1 MLLDKAIANFNN
13 FLMVG
18 RSKATYDYY
27 QFYLERIKKH
37 FKKVNIDVIS
47 RWITQKIISIMGIED
62 EILINMIM
70 NIFEPRS
77 CTKGLCKTSHC

>member
-18 RSKATYDYY
+18 RSQATYDYY

-37 FKKVNIDVIS
+37 FNRINIGEIDKNTILELITKVKKESPD
-47 RWITQKIISIMGIED
+47 ITNNT
-62 EILINMIM
+62 LN
-70 NIFEPRS
+70 
-77 CTKGLCKTSHC
+77 